1 MAGPAF
7 PLPTMKLQL
16 VAQENSVPVQGQL
29 IASVASVASPSSA
42 LADQVRNAAAALFLA
57 MGDGKDG
64 SPNLSMVS
72 LPTNASWS
80 ESSDAGQSSIA
91 PGSPSTIESGEFEPS
106 DFDEESLLDDST
118 SVGSSVYGHSYRNGR
133 RYHKYRHGRYPIPN
147 DETEQNREDMLHAM
161 MMEVTNGRLFYAPI
175 DENPQ
180 KIVDLGTGTGIWA
193 IEVGD
198 VFPSAEVTGLDLSPI
213 QPVWVPPNVKFLVDD
228 VEDTWLNGDNIDFVH
243 MRNMIPILSSPV
255 ALLKQVFDN
264 LKPGGWVEL
273 QDVDG
278 AVHCDDGTLPS
289 DWPLVK
295 FCDLMVEAF
304 AKLGTRSHAAMFGG
318 NYLHEAGF
326 VNIQHRTA
334 KLPYG
339 TWPADK
345 TTRLVGL
352 YYRTAAED
360 FFPAMGAIQM
370 PLLGWSKEE
379 MEVFFAQCRSCMRD
393 ESVHAYGLM
402 HFWSAQKPERC

>member
-1 MAGPAF
+1 
-7 PLPTMKLQL
+7 MKLQL
-16 VAQENSVPVQGQL
+16 VVAQEHTVPVQGQL
-29 IASVASVASPSSA
+29 IASVASPSSA
-42 LADQVRNAAAALFLA
+42 LAAQVRTAAAALFLA
-57 MGDGKDG
+57 MGDGKVDKLVEQSAPPVCVQFDPPPAG
-64 SPNLSMVS
+64 AFHSHDSPSQSMLS

-80 ESSDAGQSSIA
+80 EASETGQSSIA

-106 DFDEESLLDDST
+106 DFEPSDFDDSESLDDST
-118 SVGSSVYGHSYRNGR
+118 SVGSSVYGHSYQHGR
-133 RYHKYRHGRYPIPN
+133 RYHKARNIRQNRHDCGYRHGRYPIPN

-161 MMEVTNGRLFYAPI
+161 MMEVTNGKLFYAPI
-175 DENPQ
+175 DDNPQ

-193 IEVGD
+193 IEAGD
-198 VFPSAEVTGLDLSPI
+198 LYPSAEVTGLDLSPI

-228 VEDTWLNGDNIDFVH
+228 VEDTWLNGDNIDLVH

-255 ALLKQVFDN
+255 ALLRQVFEYVLPRTGFLSPLIKAGHRNKTQADITCTHSN

-289 DWPLVK
+289 DWPLVR
-295 FCDLMVEAF
+295 FCELMVEAF
-304 AKLGTRSHAAMFGG
+304 AKLGTRSHAAMFGA

-326 VNIQHRTA
+326 VNIQHHAA

-345 TTRLVGL
+345 
-352 YYRTAAED
+352 
-360 FFPAMGAIQM
+360 
-370 PLLGWSKEE
+370 
-379 MEVFFAQCRSCMRD
+379 
-393 ESVHAYGLM
+393 SV
-402 HFWSAQKPERC
+402 SPS

>member
-1 MAGPAF
+1 MACTG
-7 PLPTMKLQL
+7 TDD
-16 VAQENSVPVQGQL
+16 
-29 IASVASVASPSSA
+29 SPS
-42 LADQVRNAAAALFLA
+42 Q
-57 MGDGKDG
+57 
-64 SPNLSMVS
+64 SMLS

-80 ESSDAGQSSIA
+80 EASETGQSSIA

-106 DFDEESLLDDST
+106 DFEPSDFDDSESLDDST
-118 SVGSSVYGHSYRNGR
+118 SVGSSV
-133 RYHKYRHGRYPIPN
+133 YPIPN

-161 MMEVTNGRLFYAPI
+161 MMEVTNGKLFYAPI
-175 DENPQ
+175 DDNPQ

-193 IEVGD
+193 IEAGD
-198 VFPSAEVTGLDLSPI
+198 LYPSAEVTGLDLSPI

-228 VEDTWLNGDNIDFVH
+228 VEDTWLNGDNIDLVH

-255 ALLKQVFDN
+255 ALLRQVFDN

-289 DWPLVK
+289 DWPLVR
-295 FCDLMVEAF
+295 FCELMVEAF
-304 AKLGTRSHAAMFGG
+304 AKLGTRSHAAMFGA

-326 VNIQHRTA
+326 VNIQHHAA

-345 TTRLVGL
+345 TMRLVGL
-352 YYRTAAED
+352 YYRTAAEE
-360 FFPAMGAIQM
+360 FFPAMGALQM
-370 PLLGWSKEE
+370 PLLGWSK
-379 MEVFFAQCRSCMRD
+379 VRSPDANIDDCAKFLPSSRRLGRNGSILCSMQ
-393 ESVHAYGLM
+393 ELYEG
-402 HFWSAQKPERC
+402 